1 MASNRKISQSV
12 INGLKPGDVAW
23 DCDVRGFG
31 VRKQRRDPVFILKYR
46 SGGKQRLYTI
56 GLYGSPWT
64 VEKARNEAVQLLGE
78 IAKGTDPALLRDKM
92 KAAPTFS
99 DFADQYLADVSDTHK
114 KASTAGEDRRML
126 KLHIRPRFDGRKV
139 AEIDRADVA
148 GLHAALKKTPVM
160 ANRVVALVSHMLTY
174 AMDKGM
180 RPEGPNPC
188 RKVKKYAEQS
198 KERFLSLD
206 ELGRLGASLL
216 TAEKRGIPWEPD
228 PEKKTKHAPKAENR
242 FTVVGEHAAAA
253 LRLLLFTGAR
263 LREILHLKW
272 ENVDFDRG
280 LLFLA
285 DSKTGKKTV
294 VLNAPA
300 LAVLSGLTR
309 IGDYVIAGD
318 EVDKPRSD
326 LKRPWDLIR
335 NHAGL
340 SDVRIHDLRHTFAS
354 VGAGANL
361 GLPIVGKLLGH
372 AQASTTARY
381 AHLDA
386 DPVRRAANTI
396 GNQISAAMAGSPRG
410 EVIPLHKSDA
420 A

>member
-1 MASNRKISQSV
+1 
-12 INGLKPGDVAW
+12 
-23 DCDVRGFG
+23 
-31 VRKQRRDPVFILKYR
+31 
-46 SGGKQRLYTI
+46 
-56 GLYGSPWT
+56 
-64 VEKARNEAVQLLGE
+64 
-78 IAKGTDPALLRDKM
+78 
-92 KAAPTFS
+92 
-99 DFADQYLADVSDTHK
+99 
-114 KASTAGEDRRML
+114 
-126 KLHIRPRFDGRKV
+126 
-139 AEIDRADVA
+139 
-148 GLHAALKKTPVM
+148 
-160 ANRVVALVSHMLTY
+160 
-174 AMDKGM
+174 M

-198 KERFLSLD
+198 KERFLSLE

-216 TAEKRGIPWEPD
+216 TAESKGIPWQPD
-228 PEKKTKHAPKAENR
+228 PDKKTKHAPKAENR

-300 LAVLSGLTR
+300 LAVLSDLTR

-318 EVDKPRSD
+318 EVDRPRSD

-340 SDVRIHDLRHTFAS
+340 ADVRIHDLRHTFAS
-354 VGAGANL
+354 VGAGASL

-396 GNQISAAMAGSPRG
+396 GTQISAAMSGSHRG
-410 EVIPLHKSDA
+410 EVISLHKADVA
-420 A
+420 